1 MMFFAI
7 GLVFLGLFFAFQRV
21 TKGTK
26 KVNYMSTPMVNAILP
41 LEKTYALQQE
51 PRKKTWPFSCS
62 QLPFLPVLCL
72 FKGWNSS
79 SKNQRFISTSQL
91 RHTLVMTV

>member
-1 MMFFAI
+1 MFFAI

-41 LEKTYALQQE
+41 LEKTYMHFNKNLE
-51 PRKKTWPFSCS
+51 KKHGHFLVLNYLFSQS
-62 QLPFLPVLCL
+62 SVFLRV
-72 FKGWNSS
+72 G
-79 SKNQRFISTSQL
+79 
-91 RHTLVMTV
+91 TVHPKTNVSFQPANFGTPW